1 MTDMSLIPTDPAKWT
16 VDDHAVILT
25 TFVEDAERPFDVR
38 WQEAVKVRANGS
50 TKVALEGVKL
60 ARHFWKQSRLD
71 AGLTL
76 RQLGSQIGV
85 HAGALSRW
93 ENGGRTPTGDAGMAY
108 KAFVEGEEDRWVEYA
123 RAWLASYREWVAAG
137 RPDPFSD
144 FASKTRHAATVEA
157 YTGRDS

>member
-1 MTDMSLIPTDPAKWT
+1 MTDMSLIPTDPAAWG
-16 VDDHAVILT
+16 VDDHAVVLST
-25 TFVEDAERPFDVR
+25 LMEDMDQFDVR

-50 TKVALEGVKL
+50 TKMARERAKL

-108 KAFVEGEEDRWVEYA
+108 KAFVQAEEDRWVEYA

-137 RPDPFSD
+137 RPDHFSD
-144 FASKTRHAATVEA
+144 FASKTRHAATIEA

>member
-1 MTDMSLIPTDPAKWT
+1 MTDTSLIPTDSAAWG
-16 VDDHAVILT
+16 VDDHAVVLT
-25 TFVEDAERPFDVR
+25 TLVEAMDQFDVR
-38 WQEAVKVRANGS
+38 RQEAVKVRANGS
-50 TKVALEGVKL
+50 TKLAREGVKL
-60 ARHFWKQSRLD
+60 ARHFWKQARID

-123 RAWLASYREWVAAG
+123 RAWLATYREWVAAG
-137 RPDPFSD
+137 RPDH
-144 FASKTRHAATVEA
+144 FASKTRHAATIEA